1 MAGRSIEYN
10 LPRGNGWEPVS
21 PANAVKAQMKARA
34 NQRLPLEL
42 RRNRNTYRAAVK
54 VAEREN
60 QIRAAHAEAA
70 AAPMTVANIAFQERL
85 ARRAEELKVLQNIY
99 KSKQKE
105 IKRQRHVN
113 SEQARAARAMLNAE
127 GDNDEVN
134 FNNEV
139 NSRNN
144 LNPIIT
150 NLQSQIYALE
160 HANPVNSVELE
171 KVRAMLEVAEA
182 QQMVQRINEE
192 LPRLILEY
200 GEDSIDV
207 RVMLD
212 AEQEALE
219 RSVDAVARLEALQAS
234 GGRRRRTRKHKNR
247 RA

>member
-10 LPRGNGWEPVS
+10 LPRGNMWQPVS
-21 PANAVKAQMKARA
+21 PANAVKAQMKFRA

-54 VAEREN
+54 VAERKN
-60 QIRAAHAEAA
+60 QIRAAHAAAA
-70 AAPMTVANIAFQERL
+70 AAPMTAANIAFQMRL
-85 ARRAEELKVLQNIY
+85 NEKAAERRALQNNHRAA
-99 KSKQKE
+99 QNE
-105 IKRQRHVN
+105 IRRQRHIN
-113 SEQARAARAMLNAE
+113 ASEAARAMLNAE

-134 FNNEV
+134 FNSEV

-182 QQMVQRINEE
+182 REMIRRINEE

-200 GEDSIDV
+200 GENSIDV

-219 RSVDAVARLEALQAS
+219 RSVDAVARLEALQAK
-234 GGRRRRTRKHKNR
+234 GGRRRTRKHKNR

>member
-10 LPRGNGWEPVS
+10 LPRGNMWQPVS

-54 VAEREN
+54 VAERKN
-60 QIRAAHAEAA
+60 QIRAAQAAAA
-70 AAPMTVANIAFQERL
+70 AAPISSANIAFQMRL
-85 ARRAEELKVLQNIY
+85 NEKAAERRALQNNHRAA
-99 KSKQKE
+99 QNE
-105 IKRQRHVN
+105 IRRQRHIN
-113 SEQARAARAMLNAE
+113 ASEAARAMLNAE

-134 FNNEV
+134 FNSEV

-160 HANPVNSVELE
+160 HANPVNSVKLE
-171 KVRAMLEVAEA
+171 KVRALLEVTEA
-182 QQMVQRINEE
+182 QEMIRRINEE

-200 GEDSIDV
+200 GENSIDV

-212 AEQEALE
+212 AKQEALE
-219 RSVDAVARLEALQAS
+219 RSIDAVAHLEALQAS
-234 GGRRRRTRKHKNR
+234 GGRRRKTRKHKNR

>member
-1 MAGRSIEYN
+1 MDKKGQFEHNYSFRHGWGIEEPKNYIKQSMKRRVGPINKSKKIATQLKRN
-10 LPRGNGWEPVS
+10 LE
-21 PANAVKAQMKARA
+21 
-34 NQRLPLEL
+34 
-42 RRNRNTYRAAVK
+42 
-54 VAEREN
+54 
-60 QIRAAHAEAA
+60 IRAAYEAA
-70 AAPMTVANIAFQERL
+70 AAAAPTAANIAFANRL
-85 ARRAEELKVLQNIY
+85 TRRAAELKALQNSY
-99 KSKQKE
+99 RAAQNE
-105 IKRQRHVN
+105 IRRQRHIN
-113 SEQARAARAMLNAE
+113 PAEAARAMLNAE

-134 FNNEV
+134 SNNEV

-160 HANPVNSVELE
+160 HANSANPVNPVELE

-182 QQMVQRINEE
+182 REMIRRINEE

-219 RSVDAVARLEALQAS
+219 RAVDAVAHLEALQAS
-234 GGRRRRTRKHKNR
+234 GGRRRKTRKHKNR
-247 RA
+247 RV

>member
-1 MAGRSIEYN
+1 
-10 LPRGNGWEPVS
+10 
-21 PANAVKAQMKARA
+21 
-34 NQRLPLEL
+34 
-42 RRNRNTYRAAVK
+42 
-54 VAEREN
+54 
-60 QIRAAHAEAA
+60 
-70 AAPMTVANIAFQERL
+70 
-85 ARRAEELKVLQNIY
+85 
-99 KSKQKE
+99 
-105 IKRQRHVN
+105 
-113 SEQARAARAMLNAE
+113 MLNAE

>member
-10 LPRGNGWEPVS
+10 LPLGNGWQPIS
-21 PANAVKAQMKARA
+21 PANAIKAQMKFRA
-34 NQRLPLEL
+34 NQRLTLRQ
-42 RRNRNTYRAAVK
+42 RRNKNNHRVAVK
-54 VAEREN
+54 AAERAN
-60 QIRAAHAEAA
+60 QIRIAQAAAA
-70 AAPMTVANIAFQERL
+70 AAPITSANIAFQMRL
-85 ARRAEELKVLQNIY
+85 NEKAAERRALQNSHIAA
-99 KSKQKE
+99 QNE
-105 IKRQRHVN
+105 IRRQRHIN
-113 SEQARAARAMLNAE
+113 PAEAARAMLNAE

-134 FNNEV
+134 SNNEV

-160 HANPVNSVELE
+160 HANSANPVELE

-182 QQMVQRINEE
+182 QQMIQRINDE

-207 RVMLD
+207 RLMFD

-219 RSVDAVARLEALQAS
+219 RAVVAVAHLEALQAS
-234 GGRRRRTRKHKNR
+234 GGRRRKTRKHKNR
-247 RA
+247 RV

>member
-10 LPRGNGWEPVS
+10 LPLGNGWQPIS
-21 PANAVKAQMKARA
+21 PANAIKAQMKFRA
-34 NQRLPLEL
+34 NQRLTLRQ
-42 RRNRNTYRAAVK
+42 RRNKNNHRVAVK
-54 VAEREN
+54 AAERAN
-60 QIRAAHAEAA
+60 QIRIAQAAAA
-70 AAPMTVANIAFQERL
+70 AAPITSANIAFQMRL
-85 ARRAEELKVLQNIY
+85 NEKAAERRALQNSHIAA
-99 KSKQKE
+99 QNE
-105 IKRQRHVN
+105 IRRQRHIN
-113 SEQARAARAMLNAE
+113 SAEAARAMLNAE